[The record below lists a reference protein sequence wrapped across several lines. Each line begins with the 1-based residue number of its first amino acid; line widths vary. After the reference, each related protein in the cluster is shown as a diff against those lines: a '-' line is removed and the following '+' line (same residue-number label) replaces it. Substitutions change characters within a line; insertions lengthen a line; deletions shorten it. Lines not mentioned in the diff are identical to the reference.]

1 MVQSPPSKRV
11 NVGTLKN
18 PIWVE
23 RKAHKGP
30 KPYPMGFEIWY
41 VKDFPLADI
50 DLGYADA
57 ESWKKRN
64 EHTLDAL
71 EADIR
76 KQGMVNPLIIRWR
89 KSHGDISKPTLLVGG
104 ARLVVIVKR
113 LGWTS
118 APVVVCGEGGSRYS
132 GAVEYKWEDPE
143 LHSLFKD
150 GYLGLNTTGLC
161 MARCSNRSKGEMP
174 GPNSPMSYR
183 EKFSETQ
190 HVERPPGAPP
200 VKDP

>member
-1 MVQSPPSKRV
+1 
-11 NVGTLKN
+11 
-18 PIWVE
+18 
-23 RKAHKGP
+23 
-30 KPYPMGFEIWY
+30 MGFEIWY
-41 VKDFPLADI
+41 VPEFPLADI
-50 DLGYADA
+50 DLGYSEA

-64 EHTLDAL
+64 AASLDAL

-76 KQGMVNPLIIRWR
+76 AQGMVNPLIVRYR
-89 KSHGDISKPTLLVGG
+89 KSHGDVSSPTLLVGG
-104 ARLVVIVKR
+104 ARLVVIRTR
-113 LGWTS
+113 LHWELS
-118 APVVVCGEGGSRYS
+118 PVLVCGEGGRKYP
-132 GAVEYKWEDPE
+132 GAIEYKWEDPE
-143 LHSLFKD
+143 LHALFKD

-200 VKDP
+200 VK